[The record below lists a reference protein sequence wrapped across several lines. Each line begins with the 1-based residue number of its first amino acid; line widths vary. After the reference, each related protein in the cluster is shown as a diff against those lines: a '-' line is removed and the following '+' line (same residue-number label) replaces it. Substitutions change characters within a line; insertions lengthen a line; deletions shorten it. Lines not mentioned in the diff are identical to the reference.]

1 MRLRFFIIYVTGS
14 ATQVSPQVGSKESDM
29 AEKSPGTAQKKT
41 SSKREKALVQGPKA
55 VTPIDAGTVA
65 DARQFQASAFQ
76 DEIEREIRRR
86 AYELFE
92 ERGRRE
98 GFAHEDWARAE
109 AEVLSRYQ
117 RGKSA

>member
-1 MRLRFFIIYVTGS
+1 
-14 ATQVSPQVGSKESDM
+14 M
-29 AEKSPGTAQKKT
+29 AEKSPGSPRKRTSPKK
-41 SSKREKALVQGPKA
+41 EKALVKEPNA
-55 VTPIDAGTVA
+55 VTPIDGGAAPG
-65 DARQFQASAFQ
+65 ARQFEASAFQ
-76 DEIEREIRRR
+76 NEIESKIRRR

>member
-1 MRLRFFIIYVTGS
+1 
-14 ATQVSPQVGSKESDM
+14 M
-29 AEKSPGTAQKKT
+29 AEKRPGSPRKRTSPKKNK
-41 SSKREKALVQGPKA
+41 SLVKEPNA
-55 VTPIDAGTVA
+55 VTPIDSGAPSG
-65 DARQFQASAFQ
+65 ARQFEASALQ
-76 DEIEREIRRR
+76 DEIESQIRRR

>member
-1 MRLRFFIIYVTGS
+1 
-14 ATQVSPQVGSKESDM
+14 M
-29 AEKSPGTAQKKT
+29 AEKGPGSSRKKT
-41 SSKREKALVQGPKA
+41 PAEKKQSFDKQAKT
-55 VTPIDAGTVA
+55 VTPISQGSIAKQIDAHKLQE
-65 DARQFQASAFQ
+65 D
-76 DEIEREIRRR
+76 IENEVRLR

>member
-1 MRLRFFIIYVTGS
+1 
-14 ATQVSPQVGSKESDM
+14 M
-29 AEKSPGTAQKKT
+29 AEKSPGSPRKRTSPKK
-41 SSKREKALVQGPKA
+41 EKALVKEPNA
-55 VTPIDAGTVA
+55 VTPIDSAAPG
-65 DARQFQASAFQ
+65 ARQFEASAFP
-76 DEIEREIRRR
+76 DEIESKIRRR